1 MSRYGG
7 RAENKTPFGGIIPLS
22 ALSVVS
28 AFGFL
33 TSRHPRG
40 RKKPCWWRVFTPDH
54 RGFAMTAIISHA
66 INTTTVQQRAE
77 DGYIHATAM
86 CKAAGKLFNDYS
98 RLDTT
103 RAYLQALA
111 SDTGIP
117 VSQLVVSRRGNTSA
131 FKQGTWV
138 HPKVAIHLAQWLS
151 PEFAVQVSN
160 WVFDWL
166 SGKEVQV
173 RAHTRRPPRRA
184 EAEAPS
190 ANLRLVQL
198 PAEGGRFLVILG
210 SSGTPRIIDASQGS
224 LINGDDPS
232 ELQTFLREFVPSKN
246 LGIALDI
253 ISRRAAFA
261 LAGKRS
267 GMQ

>member
-1 MSRYGG
+1 
-7 RAENKTPFGGIIPLS
+7 
-22 ALSVVS
+22 
-28 AFGFL
+28 
-33 TSRHPRG
+33 
-40 RKKPCWWRVFTPDH
+40 
-54 RGFAMTAIISHA
+54 MTAIISHA
-66 INTTTVQQRAE
+66 INASTVQQRAE

-86 CKAAGKLFNDYS
+86 CRAAGKSWAHYASN
-98 RLDTT
+98 DTT
-103 RAYLQALA
+103 KAYLKALSA
-111 SDTGIP
+111 DIGIP
-117 VSQLVVSRRGNTSA
+117 ISQLVVSRRGNTSA

-173 RAHTRRPPRRA
+173 RAHTRRAPRRA
-184 EAEAPS
+184 EPETPS
-190 ANLRLVQL
+190 ANPRLVQL

-210 SSGTPRIIDASQGS
+210 SSGTPRILDASQGS
-224 LINGDDPS
+224 LINGDDPT